1 MPGTSIITTLAVLVA
16 SMGTFIF
23 TRLRVDLTAMC
34 ILLALVLLGLIDTNQ
49 ALYGFANQA
58 TATIAA
64 MFVLSAGLV
73 RTGLV
78 DWLARKIDKLAG
90 NSESSLIF
98 TLCITI
104 AALSAFIVNT
114 ATVAIFIPIA
124 ITLARTRKI
133 SPSRVLIPLSF
144 ASQFG
149 GVCTLIGTS
158 TNILV
163 NSIAVDS
170 GMGAFGIFEFAPLGL
185 AMAAAGII
193 YLMFTTKLL
202 LPKRKE
208 ELQQVDRYRLA
219 DYLAEVRV
227 TENSPLIGKNWEE
240 NEISSEPDVDLA
252 NLIRNDKAT
261 SHPSRTKIRENDILL
276 LHGSGDRL
284 IEIEHKYGLES
295 KANVVMSDKKISS
308 HELQLVEA
316 LIPPRSNLIKSTLK
330 TANFYRR
337 YRATV
342 FAVQRRSKT
351 LRDRLKDIKLEAGDT
366 LLLQT
371 SKANFPRIIRSS
383 DLIVTNEL
391 TELYLRRD
399 RAIIALSILGVVVL
413 LAAFGIVPIFVAA
426 LIGAVGMIL
435 TRCLTVEEAY
445 GAIDWRV
452 IFLLGGIIPL
462 GLALEQSGTARW
474 LSNQILLP
482 FIDFNPVVIL
492 ALIYLATAVL
502 TEIMSNNAAAVILAP
517 IAISIASAMHVNPR
531 PFLVAITFAASTS
544 FATPIGYQT
553 NTMIYAPGNYR
564 FTDFTRIGGPLN
576 LIFLG
581 LAVLLIPL
589 LWAF

>member
-1 MPGTSIITTLAVLVA
+1 M
-16 SMGTFIF
+16 
-23 TRLRVDLTAMC
+23 
-34 ILLALVLLGLIDTNQ
+34 LGLIDTNQ

-208 ELQQVDRYRLA
+208 EIQQVDRYRLA

-316 LIPPRSNLIKSTLK
+316 LIQPRSNLIKSTLK

-581 LAVLLIPL
+581 VAVLLIPL